1 MQEKVVEFC
10 DKLIFLYLG
19 GKLMEKELLRSQ
31 QAKRVTLVGF
41 WANAGLTFLKL
52 TAGILGRSNAMIA
65 DGIHSLS
72 DFLTD
77 IIVIIG
83 FKLTEKPEDHDHNYG
98 HDKYETLATVMVSI
112 ALLAAAVGIFTS
124 GMENVIKVIKGEI
137 IHQPGV
143 IALIAAIISIIV
155 KELLYRYTIKVGT
168 EINSGA
174 VKANAW
180 HHRSDAFSSIGTM
193 IGIGGA
199 IILGEKW
206 AILDPIASLVVSIL
220 IVKVAVEIFIPA
232 INELLETSLDREDME
247 WIKNVLRNENGVIG
261 FHEVRARKL
270 GNKAAIEF
278 HIMVDPMINITDA
291 HDISTEIEETL
302 REKFGE
308 NSIVTVHIEPYSEEE
323 AQNGL
328 HYEINEK
335 F

>member
-1 MQEKVVEFC
+1 
-10 DKLIFLYLG
+10 
-19 GKLMEKELLRSQ
+19 MERELLRSQ
-31 QAKRVTLVGF
+31 QAKKVTLVGF
-41 WANAGLTFLKL
+41 WANAGLSLLKL
-52 TAGILGRSNAMIA
+52 VAGILGRSNAMIA
-65 DGIHSLS
+65 DGVHSLS

-112 ALLAAAVGIFTS
+112 ALLVAAIGIFKS
-124 GMENVIKVIKGEI
+124 GMGNIMKVVRGET

-143 IALIAAIISIIV
+143 IALAAAVISILV
-155 KELLYRYTIKVGT
+155 KEILYRYTIKIGN

-199 IILGEKW
+199 IVLGEKW
-206 AILDPIASLVVSIL
+206 AILDPIASLAVSVL
-220 IVKVAVEIFIPA
+220 IVKVAVEIFLPA
-232 INELLETSLDREDME
+232 INELLETSLDPEEME
-247 WIKNVLRNENGVIG
+247 WVKNVLRKEAGVVG

-270 GNKAAIEF
+270 GNKTAVEF
-278 HIMVDPMINITDA
+278 HIMVDPLINITDA
-291 HDISTEIEETL
+291 HDISTDIEDTL
-302 REKFGE
+302 KDKFGE

-335 F
+335 A